1 MLEATRLAKFEQSMF
16 EHFNRV
22 VWVTEEDRKAFP
34 EPSMQDKTEHHVIPI
49 AVDTA
54 TRVPMTRT
62 NPFRVTFLGGVHW
75 PPNAEGVRWFLKDVW
90 PAVLRAVPNTV
101 FTVIGKGSFGRHGH
115 QEPGVEVTGY
125 VPDPTELL
133 EETVVFVVPLLTG
146 AGMRVKIL
154 DAWSWALPVVST
166 TIGAEGIRS
175 LHGENILISDDPAE
189 FTDSLVRVL
198 RSSELASRLS
208 AGGRATVESHYDW
221 RAVYQAWD
229 RVYG

>member
-1 MLEATRLAKFEQSMF
+1 
-16 EHFNRV
+16 
-22 VWVTEEDRKAFP
+22 
-34 EPSMQDKTEHHVIPI
+34 
-49 AVDTA
+49 
-54 TRVPMTRT
+54 
-62 NPFRVTFLGGVHW
+62 
-75 PPNAEGVRWFLKDVW
+75 
-90 PAVLRAVPNTV
+90 
-101 FTVIGKGSFGRHGH
+101 
-115 QEPGVEVTGY
+115 
-125 VPDPTELL
+125 
-133 EETVVFVVPLLTG
+133 
-146 AGMRVKIL
+146 MRVKIL